1 MGKIKKEKNK
11 LWGGRFSRPTD
22 RDVEE
27 FTESISY
34 DQRLYKYDIQGSMV
48 HARMLG
54 KIGILKKKELS
65 AILKGL
71 EDIRKEIEDN
81 RFSFS
86 VEFEDIHMNIE
97 KRLIE
102 KTGPAGEKLHTARSR
117 NDQVS
122 LDLRLYLRDIIKDV
136 NGYLTD
142 FQTALVEKAKISID
156 AVMPG
161 YTHLQPAQPVL
172 FSHYLLAYREMLER
186 DQERFGDSL
195 KRVNTMPLGSGALA
209 GTSFPVDREY
219 VAHLLGFERI
229 TKNSMDAVSD
239 RDFVIEFLSNSAILG
254 MHLSRLSEDLIIWSS
269 HEFGFIELPDEFCT
283 GSSMMPQKKN
293 PDVLELVRGK
303 TGRLYGNL
311 FSLLTTMKGLPLTY
325 NRDLQEDKEPLF
337 DTIDTIVSAL
347 KILPRLISGMSVK
360 STAMAVAVSR
370 GCMWATDMADYLVR
384 KGIPF
389 RTAHEVTGKV
399 VVYCIEHKRGIEDI
413 GILELKKFSDK
424 FEKDLYDIIT
434 PEKGINMRK
443 ATGGTA
449 RETTLKRIKEI
460 EGSPA

>member
-1 MGKIKKEKNK
+1 MGKIKKEKRK

-186 DQERFGDSL
+186 DQERFRDSL

-311 FSLLTTMKGLPLTY
+311 FSLLT
-325 NRDLQEDKEPLF
+325 
-337 DTIDTIVSAL
+337 
-347 KILPRLISGMSVK
+347 
-360 STAMAVAVSR
+360 
-370 GCMWATDMADYLVR
+370 
-384 KGIPF
+384 
-389 RTAHEVTGKV
+389 
-399 VVYCIEHKRGIEDI
+399 
-413 GILELKKFSDK
+413 
-424 FEKDLYDIIT
+424 
-434 PEKGINMRK
+434 
-443 ATGGTA
+443 
-449 RETTLKRIKEI
+449 
-460 EGSPA
+460 

>member
-1 MGKIKKEKNK
+1 
-11 LWGGRFSRPTD
+11 
-22 RDVEE
+22 
-27 FTESISY
+27 
-34 DQRLYKYDIQGSMV
+34 
-48 HARMLG
+48 
-54 KIGILKKKELS
+54 
-65 AILKGL
+65 
-71 EDIRKEIEDN
+71 
-81 RFSFS
+81 
-86 VEFEDIHMNIE
+86 
-97 KRLIE
+97 
-102 KTGPAGEKLHTARSR
+102 
-117 NDQVS
+117 
-122 LDLRLYLRDIIKDV
+122 
-136 NGYLTD
+136 
-142 FQTALVEKAKISID
+142 
-156 AVMPG
+156 
-161 YTHLQPAQPVL
+161 
-172 FSHYLLAYREMLER
+172 
-186 DQERFGDSL
+186 
-195 KRVNTMPLGSGALA
+195 MPLGSGAIA

-239 RDFVIEFLSNSAILG
+239 RDFVIEFLSNCAIAG

-325 NRDLQEDKEPLF
+325 NRDMQEDKEPLF
-337 DTIDTIVSAL
+337 DTIDTIVSVL
-347 KILPRLISGMSVK
+347 KILPPLISGMSVK
-360 STAMAVAVSR
+360 NKAMAVAVSR

-384 KGIPF
+384 KGVPF

-399 VVYCIEHKRGIEDI
+399 VAHCIEHKRGIEDI

-424 FEKDLYDIIT
+424 FEKDLYENIT